1 MSLLSAG
8 YSDGYG
14 GYPGYQH
21 YPENYARN
29 PTESYTGGLTEEEQ
43 IEAAIR
49 NSLNDRGKAGPGCR
63 IKM

>member
-1 MSLLSAG
+1 MSRLSAG
-8 YSDGYG
+8 YGDGYG
-14 GYPGYQH
+14 GHPGYQH

-49 NSLNDRGKAGPGCR
+49 NSLNDGGKVRAG
-63 IKM
+63 MQN

>member
-14 GYPGYQH
+14 GYPRYQH